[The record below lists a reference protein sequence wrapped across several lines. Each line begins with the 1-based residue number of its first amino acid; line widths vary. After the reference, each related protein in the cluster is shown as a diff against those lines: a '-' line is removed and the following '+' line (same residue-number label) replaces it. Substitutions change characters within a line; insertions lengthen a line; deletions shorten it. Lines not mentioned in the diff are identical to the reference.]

1 MRLHRFTQL
10 QDVISLLSFLALSVL
25 NFYVSKTELFMQDMS
40 KTEPKV
46 ESVDD
51 LRSKR
56 WVL

>member
-1 MRLHRFTQL
+1 MFTQL
-10 QDVISLLSFLALSVL
+10 QDVISLSPFLALSVF

-51 LRSKR
+51 LRSKL